1 MSSPDRLSAYRERV
15 FAERARLRAA
25 LHDCAGHQRAVLAD
39 LLAHNADTEFG
50 RQHGFGRIRTMDEF
64 RKAVPI
70 RDYAGLSRWID
81 RTAAGVPSV
90 LTADEPVVYFT
101 SSGSTGEHK
110 KIPVTAR
117 FMRTTFFPFFYAAW
131 APLVEHFPEAVA
143 RPDAVLNLKYDPVPK
158 VATTASGRP
167 HLGASQVD
175 FGTVFGEPLSA
186 EPGSAASWTAL
197 PAGVDA
203 GDHLEKAYLRLRL
216 AVAGDVR
223 CVIGINPAV
232 VAALP
237 FQLREWWP
245 RIVKEIHDGT
255 LGGRPHQT
263 PDPARARELSRLAER
278 VGRVLPAH
286 VWPNLRSVF
295 CWTTGLAALY
305 LPRLREELA
314 GGKSDTPGVSVL
326 PAPVAASEG
335 PVAVTLDRHPCAGSP
350 VVTAAVYEFVP
361 ADDEIGDGCAPLDTT
376 LELLDLA
383 VGQEYH
389 VVISHVGGLYRYALG
404 DVVRVVDTDGGVPR
418 LAYAGRGGLSNVCGE
433 RLREAQVLR
442 ALAAALGAGGLDIRN
457 AACRVRAGGG
467 QIAGHVGGGQSAGP
481 IGDGQIADSAGGG
494 PSSAR
499 YEFACAPWRPWS
511 DAETD
516 RLAARLDVELAAESP
531 SYRQARAAGLLAP
544 LALCRLDGEAFLS
557 EWHDRVRSGIRPAQ
571 AKDRLFWRDEESWHR
586 LIGATPAWHGEDEHA
601 HA

>member
-1 MSSPDRLSAYRERV
+1 
-15 FAERARLRAA
+15 
-25 LHDCAGHQRAVLAD
+25 VLAD

-50 RQHGFGRIRTMDEF
+50 RQHGFGGVRTLDEF

-70 RDYAGLSRWID
+70 RDYGGLSPWID
-81 RTAAGVPSV
+81 RAAAGVPGV

-131 APLVEHFPEAVA
+131 APLAEHFPDAIA
-143 RPDAVLNLKYDPVPK
+143 RPDAVLNLKHDPQPK

-175 FGTVFGEPLSA
+175 FGTAFGEPLSA
-186 EPGSAASWTAL
+186 EPGSAASWNAL
-197 PAGVDA
+197 PTGVDA

-223 CVIGINPAV
+223 SVIGINPAV

-295 CWTTGLAALY
+295 CWTNGLAALY
-305 LPRLREELA
+305 LPRLREELGA
-314 GGKSDTPGVSVL
+314 GVTVL
-326 PAPVAASEG
+326 PAPVAASES
-335 PVAVTLDRHPCAGSP
+335 PVAVTLDRHPSAGSP

-361 ADDEIGDGCAPLDTT
+361 ADEEIGDGSTT
-376 LELLDLA
+376 LELSDLA

-389 VVISHVGGLYRYALG
+389 VIVSHVGGLYRYALG
-404 DVVRVVDTDGGVPR
+404 DVLRVVDTEDGVPR
-418 LAYAGRGGLSNVCGE
+418 LAYAGRSGLSNVHGE
-433 RLREAQVLR
+433 RLREAQVVR
-442 ALAAALGAGGLDIRN
+442 SLAAALGAGGLEVRN
-457 AACRVRAGGG
+457 AACRVRAG
-467 QIAGHVGGGQSAGP
+467 
-481 IGDGQIADSAGGG
+481 DGAT
-494 PSSAR
+494 PAR
-499 YEFACAPWRPWS
+499 YEFACAPWLPWS
-511 DAETD
+511 DDEAN
-516 RLAARLDVELAAESP
+516 RLAARLDNEIAAESP
-531 SYRQARAAGLLAP
+531 GYRQARAAGLLAP
-544 LALCRLDGEAFLS
+544 LALCRLDGEAFLR
-557 EWHDRVRSGIRPAQ
+557 EWHDQVRGGVRPAQ
-571 AKDRLFWRDEESWHR
+571 AKDRLFRRDEESWRR
-586 LIGATPAWHGEDEHA
+586 LIGAAPAWNGEDEHA